1 MSAPEIPN
9 LLSLR
14 GGPRSRRGG
23 RGALNSGQFPRPGA
37 MDNQADADKRIRD
50 TDNDASLSRLSA
62 VKLGYLDD
70 PFAKEFVIKDPNI
83 RRQPLINRGERA
95 PPIFVL

>member
-1 MSAPEIPN
+1 
-9 LLSLR
+9 
-14 GGPRSRRGG
+14 
-23 RGALNSGQFPRPGA
+23 

-95 PPIFVL
+95 PRIFVL